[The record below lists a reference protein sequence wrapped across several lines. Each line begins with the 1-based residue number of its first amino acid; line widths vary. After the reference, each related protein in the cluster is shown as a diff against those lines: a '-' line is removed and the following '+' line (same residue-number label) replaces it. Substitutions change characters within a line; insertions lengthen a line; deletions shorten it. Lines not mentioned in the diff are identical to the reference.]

1 MWVQYLS
8 REDPLK
14 WEMAIHASIPWTENS
29 MDRGAWWVTIHKFA
43 KSRT

>member
-29 MDRGAWWVTIHKFA
+29 MDRGAWWATIHKFA